1 MSILESATADSTIT
15 SEIFSVSGICGLSEH
30 KAIERG
36 QLRGAMP
43 RAITYHRPMLNFPRS
58 PTRPPQGFIELD
70 EIGTFLQQRSQ
81 VAVASGRSGAA
92 VEHCDKAHDPGPVG
106 ASGKRED
113 PFIGCHGITQSSAY
127 VRVVVQRTERILDF
141 LQRSKHGFAV
151 CEGTRRIA
159 HVTA

>member
-1 MSILESATADSTIT
+1 MAPATLPRRILTVLCS
-15 SEIFSVSGICGLSEH
+15 
-30 KAIERG
+30 
-36 QLRGAMP
+36 
-43 RAITYHRPMLNFPRS
+43 FP
-58 PTRPPQGFIELD
+58 PAAQGFIELD
-70 EIGTFLQQRSQ
+70 QIGTFLQQGLCELLLRL
-81 VAVASGRSGAA
+81 AGLALA